1 MRIIICALSLA
12 TLAGCYNSSTTRT
25 PAGTRKDRFFL
36 AGMVSTSETD
46 TVVAF
51 ERCRE
56 LLKPGHPNEQPM
68 IDRDTFSPCFNNAM
82 VGVEPRGQTASP
94 APLDLDGDGRPDA
107 VRYPSGLQVPMNLYM
122 TFPGVYWPGMYQY
135 YGVPH
140 DGWTPGPISYDPSYG
155 AFGGAYY
162 PPPAALGRHEYA
174 GSLADPL
181 RAGYD
186 AENARADATY
196 PEAAKNPQGF
206 VRRNELRGLYKQT
219 RANDAHVNAVEAEAQ
234 KQHGQQP
241 APKTE

>member
-1 MRIIICALSLA
+1 MRIIIYALSLA

-25 PAGTRKDRFFL
+25 PAGTRKDKFYL
-36 AGMVSTSETD
+36 AGMVATSETD

-68 IDRDTFSPCFNNAM
+68 IDRDVYAPCFNNAM

-107 VRYPSGLQVPMNLYM
+107 VRYPSGLQVPMDLYM

-135 YGVPH
+135 YGVSPN
-140 DGWTPGPISYDPSYG
+140 GWTPGPVSYDPSYG

-162 PPPAALGRHEYA
+162 APPAAPGASVYA
-174 GSLADPL
+174 GSIADPM

-186 AENARADATY
+186 AANARADATY

-206 VRRNELRGLYKQT
+206 VRHEEIKGLYGQT
-219 RANDAHVNAVEAEAQ
+219 RKNARDIADTDADLQ
-234 KQHGQQP
+234 KSKKSP
-241 APKTE
+241 PKTE